1 MPSSTPASWTDRLS
15 PNLVDR
21 YVAPL
26 RADRP
31 VLLSFLVFLAAAGI
45 VVPLS
50 LDYWQSDPSFWVN
63 VLAEA
68 HGVLLDLLL
77 FGCLLLWFDQK
88 AERRRQIERYKN
100 AIDDFLGWE
109 TEEAMYRIAGNI
121 RRLNREGASP
131 TTLRDAYL
139 AGADLKNATL
149 SEVSLNG
156 ATLAGATLQ
165 DADLSGSYLG
175 NADLSDADLHRADL
189 SGAHFGVFPG
199 MRSPDG
205 NHQTTLKG
213 AYLREANLRDLRNAT
228 AETFGEAQTLYK
240 ARLDPALRD
249 EIEEKYPELLEPRA
263 SDRRE

>member
-1 MPSSTPASWTDRLS
+1 MPSPISSWLDTSSL
-15 PNLVDR
+15 NLVDR
-21 YVAPL
+21 YIAPL

-31 VLLSFLVFLAAAGI
+31 VLLSFLVFLVAAGI
-45 VVPLS
+45 VLPLS
-50 LDYWQSDPSFWVN
+50 LDYWQNNPGFWVN

-88 AERRRQIERYKN
+88 AERRRRIEQYKN
-100 AIDDFLGWE
+100 AIDDFLGW
-109 TEEAMYRIAGNI
+109 TTDEAMYRIAGNI

-131 TTLRDAYL
+131 TTLRNAYL
-139 AGADLKNATL
+139 AGADLKDTDL

-175 NADLSDADLHRADL
+175 NVDLSDADLHRADL

-205 NHQTTLKG
+205 THQTTLTG

-228 AETFGEAQTLYK
+228 AETFSEAQTLYK
-240 ARLDPALRD
+240 ARLDPDLRN
-249 EIEEKYPELLEPRA
+249 EIEEKYPELLEPRP